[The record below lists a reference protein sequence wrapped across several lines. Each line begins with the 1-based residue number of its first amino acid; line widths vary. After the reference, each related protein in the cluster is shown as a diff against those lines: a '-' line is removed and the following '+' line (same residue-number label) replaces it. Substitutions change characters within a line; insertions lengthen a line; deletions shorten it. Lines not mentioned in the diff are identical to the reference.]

1 MSEARPG
8 VQQHADGQQ
17 TQRNVRR
24 DCQFC
29 LYDVKYSKRNKS
41 NKDPDTKYPDK
52 QLHRS

>member
-1 MSEARPG
+1 MSEARLG

-24 DCQFC
+24 DC

-41 NKDPDTKYPDK
+41 NKDPYTKYPDE